1 MVDPH
6 SYAQFT
12 IERATDVYVVMGPF
26 LDANNGVTP
35 IDTLEIAASDVF
47 LSKNNGAFAAK
58 NDAFNPVSIGHGFYR
73 VGLDVTDTTLMG
85 EDLDNVLLISINMPG
100 ALPVW
105 KEFRV
110 TPELPV

>member
-6 SYAQFT
+6 VGAQFT
-12 IERATDVYVVMGPF
+12 IARATYVYVAMGPF
-26 LDANNGVTP
+26 LDANTGRSPVE
-35 IDTLEIAASDVF
+35 DLEIATSDVL
-47 LSKNNGAFAAK
+47 LSKNNGTFAAK
-58 NDAFNPVSIGHGFYR
+58 NDTTASTHMANGFYR
-73 VGLDVTDTTLMG
+73 IALDDTDTALTG

-110 TPELPV
+110 TPELPA